1 MHEGAVC
8 TEVMD
13 IAQRAADRNGL
24 SRISRIIVACGP
36 HSCLNEQELN
46 FYFHVAQEGT
56 CMEGGW
62 ITVERDDALEG
73 IAQMYVRSI
82 EGE

>member
-8 TEVMD
+8 TEIMD
-13 IAQRAADRNGL
+13 IA
-24 SRISRIIVACGP
+24 SRIAEQNDLRKITRIIIAAGP
-36 HSCLNEQELN
+36 YSCLNEQELN

-56 CMEGGW
+56 CMEGAW
-62 ITVERDDALEG
+62 ISVERDENLKG
-73 IAQMYVRSI
+73 ISQMYLRSI

>member
-8 TEVMD
+8 MEIMD
-13 IAQRAADRNGL
+13 IVRRAAEANGL
-24 SRISRIIVACGP
+24 VRVERISVEVGP
-36 HSCLNEQELN
+36 NSCLNEQELN

-56 CMEGGW
+56 CMEGAW
-62 ITVERDDALEG
+62 ISVSRNDEPSG
-73 IAQMYVRSI
+73 VSQMFVRGI

>member
-8 TEVMD
+8 VEIMD
-13 IAQRAADRNGL
+13 IADRVAQQNSLTRIRSITVAA
-24 SRISRIIVACGP
+24 GP
-36 HSCLNEQELN
+36 YSCLNEQELN

-56 CMEGGW
+56 IMEGAW
-62 ITVERDDALEG
+62 IAVERDETLTG
-73 IAQMYVRSI
+73 ISQMYVQSI

>member
-8 TEVMD
+8 VEIMD
-13 IAQRAADRNGL
+13 IAERVAQQNNLTRIRQINVAA
-24 SRISRIIVACGP
+24 GP

-56 CMEGGW
+56 VMEGAW
-62 ITVERDDALEG
+62 IKVERDETLTG
-73 IAQMYVRSI
+73 IAQMYVRTI

>member
-8 TEVMD
+8 MEIMD
-13 IAQRAADRNGL
+13 IVGRTAEANGL
-24 SRISRIIVACGP
+24 VRVERINVEVGP
-36 HSCLNEQELN
+36 NSCLNEQELN

-56 CMEGGW
+56 CMEGAW
-62 ITVERDDALEG
+62 ISVKRNDELSG
-73 IAQMYVRSI
+73 VSQMFVRGI

>member
-8 TEVMD
+8 AEVMD
-13 IAQRAADRNGL
+13 IAQRVARQNSL
-24 SRISRIIVACGP
+24 ERIERIVVEVGP
-36 HSCLNEQELN
+36 YSCLNEQELN

-56 CMEGGW
+56 CMEGAW
-62 ITVERDDALEG
+62 ISVERNDGLVG
-73 IAQMYVRSI
+73 VSQMYVRSI

>member
-8 TEVMD
+8 AEIID
-13 IAQRAADRNGL
+13 IALRVAERNGL
-24 SRISRIIVACGP
+24 SRVSRINVATGP

-56 CMEGGW
+56 CLEGAW
-62 ITVERDDALEG
+62 ITVERDEG
-73 IAQMYVRSI
+73 LAGVSQMYVRTI
-82 EGE
+82 EGD

>member
-8 TEVMD
+8 REVMD
-13 IAQRAADRNGL
+13 IALRVAQQNQL
-24 SRISRIIVACGP
+24 SRIERIVVAAGP
-36 HSCLNEQELN
+36 YSCLNEQELN

-56 CMEGGW
+56 CMEGAW
-62 ITVERDDALEG
+62 ITVERDDSLTG
-73 IAQMYVRSI
+73 VSQMYVRII